1 MLENPITTLKGI
13 GPRRAE
19 AFGKLG
25 LTCLY
30 DLLRFMP
37 RDYIDCSRPIPVSDM
52 VDGSPCLL
60 HLEVV
65 GNDKIVRTKTGTM
78 LLVEAQDSSGRL
90 KLCLFNQ
97 AYRYGKLNKGSS
109 AYFYGKADLKHGKK
123 LISPIMFSQIP
134 GVIPVYPTTNGL
146 SQKVIRSAVRTAL
159 DSVDHIYDTL
169 PVSIKE
175 RFSICELDFAIKNI
189 HFPMDM
195 DSLESARHRLVFED
209 MLAYTLMLNLFK
221 KSTRQNKGIRF
232 DVREMFEAFSK
243 LLTFNLTKAQARVMR
258 EIEADMRAEAPMN
271 RLLQGDVGSGKTV
284 IALYA
289 MFIAVHN
296 GYQAALMAPTE
307 ILAQQHY
314 QSLKNIFGG
323 NACMLIGSQPQA
335 ERKQIIAGIE
345 RGEYTAITGTHAL
358 LQESVGFNNL
368 GVVIAD
374 EQHRFGVEQRAAIGH
389 KGIAP
394 DYLIMSATPIPRTL
408 ALMIYGDL
416 NVSIVDELP
425 PGRQPVDTRFVPENR
440 RAAMYR
446 FIEERLKR
454 GEQAYVVCPSID
466 PVEGIGNIRSA
477 TEVFYELYDKLSV
490 RTALLHGR
498 MRPREKDEVV
508 ERFRKGDIDLI
519 VSTTVIEVGVD
530 VPNATIMVIENAD
543 RFGLAQLHQLRGR
556 VGRGGQASFCFLL
569 AQSNGANIKERLS
582 VLQNSND
589 GFEIARKDLE
599 LRGPGEFLGTR
610 QHGMDEFAA
619 TCLAGDMC
627 VLEDAVIASDMI
639 MSDKALQMV
648 CGDIITRA
656 NKILSKKLNEI
667 ALN

>member
-1 MLENPITTLKGI
+1 MLENPITSVKGV

-37 RDYIDCSRPIPVSDM
+37 RDYIDCSRTTPVSGM

-78 LLVEAQDSSGRL
+78 LLVDARDGSGCL

-109 AYFYGKADLKHGKK
+109 AYFYGKADLKHGRR
-123 LISPIMFSQIP
+123 LISPITFSQIP
-134 GVIPVYPTTNGL
+134 GIIPIYPTTNGL
-146 SQKVIRSAVRTAL
+146 SQKIIRSTVRAAL
-159 DSVDHIYDTL
+159 DTAGHVHDSL
-169 PVSIKE
+169 PLSIRE
-175 RFSICELDFAIKNI
+175 RFSVCELGFALKNL
-189 HFPMDM
+189 HFPEDL
-195 DSLESARHRLVFED
+195 DSLESARRRLVFED

-221 KSTRQNKGIRF
+221 KSTRQNKGIKF
-232 DVREMFEAFSK
+232 DVNGLFESFSK
-243 LLTFNLTKAQARVMR
+243 LLPFNLTNAQVRVMR
-258 EIEADMRAEAPMN
+258 EIEADMNTEAPMN
-271 RLLQGDVGSGKTV
+271 RLLQGDVGSGKTA

-307 ILAQQHY
+307 ILARQHY
-314 QSLKNIFGG
+314 QSLKNIFGDK
-323 NACMLIGSQPQA
+323 ACMLVGSQPQSQ
-335 ERKQIIAGIE
+335 RKQISAKIE

-358 LQESVGFNNL
+358 FQESVGFGNL

-408 ALMIYGDL
+408 ALMIYGNL
-416 NVSIVDELP
+416 NVSIVNELP
-425 PGRQPVDTRFVPENR
+425 PGRKPIDTRFVPEGR
-440 RAAMYR
+440 REAMYR
-446 FIEERLKR
+446 FIEDRLRR

-466 PVEGIGNIRSA
+466 PIEGMDNIRSA
-477 TEVFYELYDKLSV
+477 TEVFSELSDKLSV

-498 MRPREKDEVV
+498 MKSKDKDEVV
-508 ERFRKGDIDLI
+508 ERFRKGEIELI

-569 AQSNGANIKERLS
+569 TQSNGGNTKERLS
-582 VLQNSND
+582 VLQKSND

-619 TCLAGDMC
+619 TGLASDMSI
-627 VLEDAVIASDMI
+627 LEDAVVASDMI
-639 MSDKALQMV
+639 MSDKALQIA
-648 CGDIITRA
+648 CGDIITRS
-656 NKILSKKLNEI
+656 NKILSKKLKEI

>member
-1 MLENPITTLKGI
+1 MLENPITSVKGI

-30 DLLRFMP
+30 DLLHFMP
-37 RDYIDCSRPIPVSDM
+37 RDYIDCSKPIPVSDM

-78 LLVEAQDSSGRL
+78 LLVDAQDGSGCL

-109 AYFYGKADLKHGKK
+109 AYFYGKADLKHGKR

-134 GVIPVYPTTNGL
+134 GIIPIYPTTNGL
-146 SQKVIRSAVRTAL
+146 SQKVIRSTMRTAL
-159 DSVDHIYDTL
+159 DSVDYIYDTL
-169 PVSIKE
+169 PVSMRE
-175 RFSICELDFAIKNI
+175 RFSVCELDFAIKNL
-189 HFPMDM
+189 HFPQDM
-195 DSLESARHRLVFED
+195 DSLESARRRLVFED

-221 KSTRQNKGIRF
+221 KTTRQNKGIKF
-232 DVREMFEAFSK
+232 DVKGMFEAFSR
-243 LLTFNLTKAQARVMR
+243 LLTFNLTNAQARVMR
-258 EIEADMRAEAPMN
+258 EIEADMNKGAPMN

-307 ILAQQHY
+307 ILARQHY
-314 QSLKNIFGG
+314 QSLKSIFGD
-323 NACMLIGSQPQA
+323 NTCMLIGSQSQA

-345 RGEYTAITGTHAL
+345 NGEYTAITGTHAL
-358 LQESVGFNNL
+358 FQESVGFNNL

-425 PGRQPVDTRFVPENR
+425 PGRKPVDTRFVPESR

-446 FIEERLKR
+446 FLEERLGR

-466 PVEGIGNIRSA
+466 PVEGTGNIRSA
-477 TEVFYELYDKLSV
+477 TEVFNELNDKLSV

-498 MRPREKDEVV
+498 MGSRVKDEVV
-508 ERFRKGDIDLI
+508 ELFRKGEIDLI

-569 AQSNGANIKERLS
+569 AQSNSGNTKERLS
-582 VLQNSND
+582 VLKNSND

-619 TCLAGDMC
+619 TCLAGDMN

-639 MSDKALQMV
+639 MSDKALQIACEDV
-648 CGDIITRA
+648 ITRA

>member
-1 MLENPITTLKGI
+1 MLENPITSVKGI

-30 DLLRFMP
+30 DLLHFMP
-37 RDYIDCSRPIPVSDM
+37 RDYIDCSKPIPVSDM

-78 LLVEAQDSSGRL
+78 LLVDAQDSSGCL

-97 AYRYGKLNKGSS
+97 AYRYGKLNKGSY
-109 AYFYGKADLKHGKK
+109 AYFYGKADLKHGKR
-123 LISPIMFSQIP
+123 LISPIMFSVIP
-134 GVIPVYPTTNGL
+134 GIIPIYPTTNGL
-146 SQKVIRSAVRTAL
+146 SQKVIRSTVRTAL

-169 PVSIKE
+169 PVSIRE
-175 RFSICELDFAIKNI
+175 RFSVCELDFAIKNL
-189 HFPMDM
+189 HFPQDM
-195 DSLESARHRLVFED
+195 DSLESARRRLVFED

-221 KSTRQNKGIRF
+221 KTTRQNKGIRF
-232 DVREMFEAFSK
+232 DVKGMFEAFSR
-243 LLTFNLTKAQARVMR
+243 LLTFNLTNAQARVMR
-258 EIEADMRAEAPMN
+258 EIEADMNKGAPMN

-289 MFIAVHN
+289 MFIAVNN

-307 ILAQQHY
+307 ILAWQHY
-314 QSLKNIFGG
+314 QSLKSIFGD
-323 NACMLIGSQPQA
+323 NACMLIGSQSPA
-335 ERKQIIAGIE
+335 ERKQNIAAIE
-345 RGEYTAITGTHAL
+345 KGKYTAITGTHAL

-408 ALMIYGDL
+408 ALMIYGGL

-425 PGRQPVDTRFVPENR
+425 PGRKPVDTRFVPESR

-446 FIEERLKR
+446 FIEDRLKR
-454 GEQAYVVCPSID
+454 KEQAYVVCPSID

-477 TEVFYELYDKLSV
+477 TEVFSELSGKLSV
-490 RTALLHGR
+490 RIALLHGR
-498 MRPREKDEVV
+498 MKPRDKDEVV
-508 ERFRKGDIDLI
+508 ASFRIGEIDII

-569 AQSNGANIKERLS
+569 AQSNSGNTKERLS
-582 VLQNSND
+582 VLQESGD

-599 LRGPGEFLGTR
+599 VRGPGVCLGTR
-610 QHGMDEFAA
+610 QHGFDEFAA
-619 TCLAGDMC
+619 TRLAIDMS
-627 VLEDAVIASDMI
+627 VLEDAVNASDMI
-639 MSDKALQMV
+639 MSDKALQIA
-648 CGDIITRA
+648 CGDIITRV